1 MLSIMLIVADKMLFI
16 ANADP
21 NSKVTIMTLLKQS
34 SVFVTIIS
42 GKLIYK
48 EKHILYKSLC
58 ALIIFVGIV
67 LAIL

>member
-48 EKHILYKSLC
+48 EKHILYKSMC
-58 ALIIFVGIV
+58 ALIVFVGIV